1 MEIIMSLNMEKR
13 FDRLVEEHAQ
23 VCLCE
28 RKETLSKINEL
39 QQLEKK
45 TKSFYSKDIN
55 TIQDHFKN
63 LIANDHKI
71 LGEINL
77 RLANSLNEIDYAE
90 TDYRLEQLEDYLGQ
104 LTFSSLFNFCNSDR
118 DTTLNFTKEAIFSL
132 LSEEKV
138 SESRKNNSKQIISKY
153 DDKFKVCGERQLN
166 LLELLDEKLFITLD
180 FVFGGDW
187 NAIDKFC
194 TKAIKMQIPAETPKV
209 HQLCEEDIPF

>member
-1 MEIIMSLNMEKR
+1 MEKIMTSFPKLR
-13 FDRLVEEHAQ
+13 VDAGDERLQ
-23 VCLCE
+23 DGYFK
-28 RKETLSKINEL
+28 RKEALIKINDLEEL
-39 QQLEKK
+39 KK
-45 TKSFYSKDIN
+45 IIEQHDSKHTNDIL
-55 TIQDHFKN
+55 DHFEKS
-63 LIANDHKI
+63 LSDSYKR

-77 RLANSLNEIDYAE
+77 QSSHLSFCLDEEENSL
-90 TDYRLEQLEDYLGQ
+90 RLESLEIYLGE
-104 LTFSSLFNFCNSDR
+104 LTFLSVFHFCKSDT
-118 DTTLNFTKEAIFSL
+118 DITLRFMDNAIFCL

-138 SESRKNNSKQIISKY
+138 SESQKNNSKQIVSKY

-166 LLELLDEKLFITLD
+166 LRELLDEKLFITLD